1 MGLNSNS
8 SAVKV
13 ARAHIDAWANH
24 DWDGA
29 RKALTPDV
37 KVQVTTT
44 GPFPPP
50 VSTAGVD
57 DYMVGLQAFAG
68 AVIPG
73 SAKEIAA
80 IGDDTNALVLVNVD
94 ADFGMG
100 PTTLPGARLYLLD
113 EEGKIAHEQV
123 VFFAAS

>member
-1 MGLNSNS
+1 MGLSSNS
-8 SAVKV
+8 SAVNV
-13 ARAHIDAWANH
+13 ARAHIEAWAKH
-24 DWDGA
+24 DWDSA
-29 RKALTPDV
+29 REALTPDV

-50 VSTAGVD
+50 VSTVGVE

-68 AVIPG
+68 AVVPG
-73 SAKEIAA
+73 SAKELAA
-80 IGDDTNALVLVNVD
+80 IGDETNALVLLNVD

-113 EEGKIAHEQV
+113 NGKIAHEQV